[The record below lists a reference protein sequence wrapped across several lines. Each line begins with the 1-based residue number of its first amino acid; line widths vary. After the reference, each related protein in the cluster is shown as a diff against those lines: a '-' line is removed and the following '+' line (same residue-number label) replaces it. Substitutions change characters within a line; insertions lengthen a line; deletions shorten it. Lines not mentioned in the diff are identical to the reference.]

1 MAAVAS
7 SGTNQHLT
15 LEDPSFEKLLE
26 AAWVL
31 QCLHDQL
38 HPQVDRDEIA
48 EPVVLQNRIQTV
60 SLGLPEIIETVVQPP
75 PMVTMADSKS
85 AVVSAR
91 SAEDEALAE
100 LVKTQEAIETGML
113 DLDATVRR
121 LVSLSPNLAS
131 EPAPLEPAQV
141 QPAQAKVTPVE
152 LTPVELAPVEIT
164 RGELT
169 PSLLVLPPAVTPSAK
184 PSTVWQKPPGN
195 KKLESQASSFSL
207 ECTRTRLRNAV
218 TRYRATLRDNSSLRS
233 LRAVVVATPVD
244 LQTALKH
251 LRGAYVGP
259 ALRRW
264 SLNLGTDLKRLPNIF
279 THYESRFRVNF
290 TLRSLRAVAIATPVW
305 LLAVIANLLL
315 LETWLHEPF
324 HGAQAPS
331 PSTAE
336 AAVTTNP
343 PKPTVSTRAASQP
356 AKRIENT
363 ESRRPVPFRSLAS
376 SHEQITDLAI
386 SSVVEQLSSYEING
400 LRRQA
405 KYGDDSAAFTLG
417 MAYEVGRYLRQNCV
431 EAARWVTTAA
441 EAGNAAAQYNLGLRY
456 RDGDGVSADLHE
468 SEKWLRKA
476 AAHRNP
482 EAKLALQLLA
492 SR

>member
-1 MAAVAS
+1 MAATAS

-15 LEDPSFEKLLE
+15 LDDPSFERLLE

-38 HPQVDRDEIA
+38 HPQVDRNEIA
-48 EPVVLQNRIQTV
+48 EPVVLQNRVETV
-60 SLGLPEIIETVVQPP
+60 SLPETIETVVQPP
-75 PMVTMADSKS
+75 PMVTMADIKP
-85 AVVSAR
+85 AVVEAR

-113 DLDATVRR
+113 DLDATVKR
-121 LVSLSPNLAS
+121 LVSLSPNLAT
-131 EPAPLEPAQV
+131 EPAPVEPASV
-141 QPAQAKVTPVE
+141 EPIPVKVTAVGLASVE
-152 LTPVELAPVEIT
+152 LNPCLLA
-164 RGELT
+164 LT
-169 PSLLVLPPAVTPSAK
+169 PDVAPSAK
-184 PSTVWQKPPGN
+184 ASSVWRKPPDN
-195 KKLESQASSFSL
+195 RKLGSHPSSFNL
-207 ECTRTRLRNAV
+207 ETTRTHLRDAV
-218 TRYRATLRDNSSLRS
+218 GRYRATFRANSSLRT
-233 LRAVVVATPVD
+233 LRAVVVATPVNF
-244 LQTALKH
+244 QTALKRLH
-251 LRGAYVGP
+251 GAYVEP
-259 ALRRW
+259 TLRRS
-264 SLNLGTDLKRLPNIF
+264 SLNLRTGLKRLENTF

-290 TLRSLRAVAIATPVW
+290 SLRSLRAVAIATPVW
-305 LLAVIANLLL
+305 LLAVVANLLL

-324 HGAQAPS
+324 HGVQTPS

-343 PKPTVSTRAASQP
+343 PKSIVSNRAASQP
-356 AKRIENT
+356 AKRIEST
-363 ESRRPVPFRSLAS
+363 ESQRPKPIPSLAI
-376 SHEQITDLAI
+376 SHAQITDLAT
-386 SSVVEQLSSYEING
+386 SSIVEQLSRYEING

-405 KYGDDSAAFTLG
+405 KYGDDAAAFTLG
-417 MAYEVGRYLRQNCV
+417 MAYEVGRYVRQNCV

-456 RDGDGVSADLHE
+456 RDGDGVSADLNE
-468 SEKWLRKA
+468 SEKWLREA

>member
-1 MAAVAS
+1 MAATAS

-15 LEDPSFEKLLE
+15 LDDPSFERLLE

-38 HPQVDRDEIA
+38 HPQVDRNEIA
-48 EPVVLQNRIQTV
+48 EPVVLQNRIETV
-60 SLGLPEIIETVVQPP
+60 SLPETIEPVVQPP
-75 PMVTMADSKS
+75 PMVTMADSKP
-85 AVVSAR
+85 AVVGAR

-113 DLDATVRR
+113 DLDATVKR
-121 LVSLSPNLAS
+121 LVSLSPNLAT
-131 EPAPLEPAQV
+131 ELTPVEPAQV
-141 QPAQAKVTPVE
+141 QPTQAKI
-152 LTPVELAPVEIT
+152 TPVELAPVELAPV
-164 RGELT
+164 ELKRVELN
-169 PSLLVLPPAVTPSAK
+169 PSLLALPPAVAPPAK
-184 PSTVWQKPPGN
+184 AASVWRKPPDN
-195 KKLESQASSFSL
+195 KKPESHASSFNL
-207 ECTRTRLRNAV
+207 ETTRNRFRDAV
-218 TRYRATLRDNSSLRS
+218 ARYRATFRANSRLRS
-233 LRAVVVATPVD
+233 LRGVVVATPVNF
-244 LQTALKH
+244 QTALKRLH
-251 LRGAYVGP
+251 GAYVEP
-259 ALRRW
+259 ALQRS
-264 SLNLGTDLKRLPNIF
+264 SLNLRTALKRLQNSL
-279 THYESRFRVNF
+279 THSASRFRVNF

-305 LLAVIANLLL
+305 LLAVVANLLL

-324 HGAQAPS
+324 HGVQTPS

-343 PKPTVSTRAASQP
+343 PKPIVSNRAASQP
-356 AKRIENT
+356 AKRIEST
-363 ESRRPVPFRSLAS
+363 ESQRPKPIPSIAI
-376 SHEQITDLAI
+376 SHEQITDLAT
-386 SSVVEQLSSYEING
+386 SSVVEQLSRYEING

-405 KYGDDSAAFTLG
+405 KYGDDAAAFTLG

-456 RDGDGVSADLHE
+456 RDGDGVSADLNE
-468 SEKWLRKA
+468 SEKWLREA

>member
-1 MAAVAS
+1 MASPAS

-15 LEDPSFEKLLE
+15 LDDPSLERLLE

-48 EPVVLQNRIQTV
+48 KPVVLPNRIETV
-60 SLGLPEIIETVVQPP
+60 SLGLPETVETVVQPP
-75 PMVTMADSKS
+75 PIVTMADSKP
-85 AVVSAR
+85 AVVGAR

-100 LVKTQEAIETGML
+100 LFKTQEAIETGML

-131 EPAPLEPAQV
+131 KLSSVEPAHV

-152 LTPVELAPVEIT
+152 LTPVELAPVEST
-164 RGELT
+164 RVEFI
-169 PSLLVLPPAVTPSAK
+169 PSLPALPPAVTPPAK
-184 PSTVWQKPPGN
+184 PSTVWQKPSVN
-195 KKLESQASSFSL
+195 KRPQSHPSSFNL
-207 ECTRTRLRNAV
+207 ETTRNRLRDDV
-218 TRYRATLRDNSSLRS
+218 IRYRATFRGNSSLRS
-233 LRAVVVATPVD
+233 LRAVVVATPVHV
-244 LQTALKH
+244 QTALKN
-251 LRGAYVGP
+251 LRGAYVEP
-259 ALRRW
+259 ALRRS
-264 SLNLGTDLKRLPNIF
+264 SLNLGTALKRVQNTF
-279 THYESRFRVNF
+279 THHESRFRVNF

-324 HGAQAPS
+324 HGVQTPS

-343 PKPTVSTRAASQP
+343 PKPIVSTRAASQP
-356 AKRIENT
+356 AKRIEST
-363 ESRRPVPFRSLAS
+363 ESRRPATFRSLAS
-376 SHEQITDLAI
+376 SHEQITDVAT

-417 MAYEVGRYLRQNCV
+417 MAYEVGRYVRQNCV
-431 EAARWVTTAA
+431 EAARWVRTAA

>member
-1 MAAVAS
+1 MAATAS

-15 LEDPSFEKLLE
+15 LDNSSFDRLLE

-38 HPQVDRDEIA
+38 HPQVVSDEIA
-48 EPVVLQNRIQTV
+48 EPVVFQSRIETV
-60 SLGLPEIIETVVQPP
+60 SLDLPETIEPVIQPP
-75 PMVTMADSKS
+75 SMVTIADSQPG
-85 AVVSAR
+85 VVSAR
-91 SAEDEALAE
+91 SADDEALAE

-113 DLDATVRR
+113 DLDATVKR

-131 EPAPLEPAQV
+131 ELTLVEPAQV
-141 QPAQAKVTPVE
+141 QPAQTKLTPVV
-152 LTPVELAPVEIT
+152 LTPVELAPVERT
-164 RGELT
+164 RVELT
-169 PSLLVLPPAVTPSAK
+169 PCLPGVPPAITPAAK
-184 PSTVWQKPPGN
+184 PSTVWQKAPVN
-195 KKLESQASSFSL
+195 KKAEAPASSFNL
-207 ECTRTRLRNAV
+207 ETTRTGLRDAIG
-218 TRYRATLRDNSSLRS
+218 RYRATLRANATLRS
-233 LRAVVVATPVD
+233 LRAVIVATPGN
-244 LQTALKH
+244 LRTALKH
-251 LRGAYVGP
+251 FRGSYVEP
-259 ALRRW
+259 ALQR
-264 SLNLGTDLKRLPNIF
+264 SSSNLRTALKRLQATFP
-279 THYESRFRVNF
+279 HYESRFRVNF

-343 PKPTVSTRAASQP
+343 PPVVSARAAAQP
-356 AKRIENT
+356 AKKVEST
-363 ESRRPVPFRSLAS
+363 ESHRAAPFRSLAS
-376 SHEQITDLAI
+376 SHEQITDLAT
-386 SSVVEQLSSYEING
+386 SSVVEQLSRYEING

-417 MAYEVGRYLRQNCV
+417 MAYEVGRYVHQNCA
-431 EAARWVTTAA
+431 EATRWVTTAA

-456 RDGDGVSADLHE
+456 RDGDGVSANLNE
-468 SEKWLRKA
+468 SEKWLREA